1 MTTTS
6 ITSGTDFIG
15 KTLIIG
21 STGLVDRDYS
31 YILDFNNNSTNY
43 WLLAAY
49 QSSNQRPSVGF
60 RHIGYLDIN
69 IIYNYTAQT
78 NVYYIYVVSFIST
91 TQIRHNIYEYDG
103 ASTIISKGTTIT
115 TFNTPNTFLSSL
127 TQFWL
132 GKSIYNLQYYYSGTY
147 DKVAL
152 YNGNIFAL
160 NEANILSTLLTVV
173 RSTQTNIIN
182 NNTYIFRSL
191 GTNFLGVVVNILNY
205 NATPGSSVT
214 NSNITLIG
222 SANTTGGYLNIIGS
236 YIETA
241 TTPDAPTNVIATA
254 GNAQFTITWTASTYD
269 GGSPIIG
276 YNVSTNAGYFQLA
289 TFVDSSTTTATF
301 TEIPFTEVPIG
312 TAFTF
317 IVVAINAI
325 GNSGPASSLSI
336 TLIRTPNAPTNVT
349 ASAGNTQVTLNWTA
363 PTYDGYS
370 AITSYSVTSS
380 PGNFQATTPDGLTT
394 TATVSGLTNGIA
406 YAFIVVAKNAAG
418 SSPGSIPIY
427 VATYENFNSSSSS
440 FRIFCD
446 KLTSNDIYENLIL
459 ESTNNNIEFK
469 VAANKKI
476 IFNNPIVLNN
486 AVNLNNKGL
495 TGLTTISAEN
505 LSINTE
511 VLNTN
516 INIVYKSFFN
526 NNSIYSNTFITN
538 TTILQD
544 LSNSLFSTI
553 DISNNSSIL
562 VNVNITLY
570 YSYAINEPLTVELWR
585 DTSMIVQSKNLGCV
599 NSAGGIITPYSLTY
613 LDTSLNAGPKKYY
626 IKYKLE
632 NNISLI
638 RQGIINLFAGS
649 DSNIILTEIENAS
662 NYYNKL
668 PFTNSS
674 YTTTSY
680 EIQDLSAVLYNIID
694 VSNTNVHVAVS
705 VNLYCS
711 YSLNEQIIIEVWRDA
726 SMIVQSKKLGTVNAT
741 AGLTIP
747 YNFNYLD
754 TNLSDGPKKYYLK
767 YKLEKDPSSN
777 ASVSAEPQGIVN
789 ISTSNSIGTSNIL
802 LTNVPKNNG
811 NLTRMAANSFL
822 TSTSDLQDL
831 SGQLYTNIDIGVPS
845 SVLVDLNFTLYACY
859 AGNERITIQLW
870 RDLFMVSE
878 NLNIGTTNAT
888 GGSYLN
894 FRLSLLDEMVSG
906 GLTKYYIKYKLE
918 TNYSAQPQGIIDVQG
933 TYTIIEDYNRGILL
947 YYKILS
953 YNVMDYENG
962 YVKNTS
968 IGYNPI
974 IVGDKGAASGRRP
987 AHFTYIDASG
997 AASSF
1002 NNSLYVKSNLFVDG
1016 SASITSDLSVNAF
1029 SQATMLSKLSLIND
1043 YINNMANTS
1052 ATEFSNNSI
1061 STRDL
1066 SAHNI
1071 TVSNE
1076 LYALAKY
1083 YTNDLNING
1092 QLLSGV
1098 LRVPQEFTL
1107 DLTNS
1112 NSVYFIPVTDGSWV
1126 QMGSD
1131 IDGDA
1136 SNDYAGRVSLNADG
1150 TILAIA
1156 ATGNNSSTGKVKIY
1170 QYNNNAN
1177 DPSWIQM
1184 GPNINGEASLNLSG
1198 YSISLNAAGN
1208 ILAIG
1213 APYNDGTIINNMFD
1227 NRGHVR
1233 LYQYNNNPND
1243 PSWIQMGPDIDGEAS
1258 GDESGF
1264 SLSLN
1269 DNGTIV
1275 AIGATYNDGTVFDSN
1290 RGHVRVYQYNNVND
1304 PSWIQLGPDIDGEV
1318 GGDRSGTSIS
1328 LNAAGNILA
1337 IGAEGN
1343 DGNGDN
1349 SGHVRIYQ
1357 YNNNINDPSW
1367 IQMGRDI
1374 DGDASNNYA
1383 ARVSLNA
1390 VGTIVAIGA
1399 LGNNSF
1405 TGKVKIYQYNNNIY
1419 DPSWI
1424 QLGQDIVAEAPGD
1437 YCGSSV
1443 SLNAEGTIL
1452 AIGSPYNDGTIN
1464 DINDNRG
1471 HVRLYQYNNNAND
1484 PSWIQLGRTIYG
1496 ETPGDRSGHSVSLND
1511 NGNIVAIGALFNYA
1525 NGTGLGHVR
1534 IYQYQETTRLIP
1546 VTTGSLII
1554 NGDLIV
1560 RGNRKI
1566 IKSSIVDI
1574 SSFTVKVA
1582 TNLRNKAD
1590 LSSNPSGLDVS
1601 NVASLKYDG
1610 SSWNISGG
1618 NLLIGN
1624 LGVGYDVSLINLQTT
1639 ISASLIASKIKYDT
1653 SFSLLQTN
1661 IDNSFNKMVYYTN
1674 RDVDNSFSTYTDFSN
1689 LKNYIDLSFVTK
1701 QMFSISGNAIV
1712 QNYVSKAYIDGSFIA
1727 LNNKQALF
1735 ALKKSV
1741 EISYNDLSGQIIR
1754 SFANVSATN
1763 VDISSITIDT
1773 IKTPRLTLTSHVL
1786 INGDL
1791 VVAGDTSSNSLAI
1804 SNSFTFSNNGYSSV
1818 YFTSSSPTAIMEQYF
1833 SKFNNYGISVF
1844 YISADGSLYNLNN
1857 SRGAISDSRLKE
1869 NIVDASPKLEDL
1881 LKVRIVDYNLK
1892 ANSSKKYIGV
1902 LAQELE
1908 ELFPS
1913 LVETESMS
1921 AHDIETDKTIQ
1932 YKSVKY
1938 SCFNVMLIK
1947 ALQEQQQIIDNLT
1960 LRLERLKEKKR
1971 KEKEIKERKE
1981 IKKNRD

>member
-1 MTTTS
+1 MT
-6 ITSGTDFIG
+6 
-15 KTLIIG
+15 
-21 STGLVDRDYS
+21 
-31 YILDFNNNSTNY
+31 N
-43 WLLAAY
+43 
-49 QSSNQRPSVGF
+49 
-60 RHIGYLDIN
+60 
-69 IIYNYTAQT
+69 
-78 NVYYIYVVSFIST
+78 
-91 TQIRHNIYEYDG
+91 
-103 ASTIISKGTTIT
+103 
-115 TFNTPNTFLSSL
+115 
-127 TQFWL
+127 
-132 GKSIYNLQYYYSGTY
+132 
-147 DKVAL
+147 
-152 YNGNIFAL
+152 
-160 NEANILSTLLTVV
+160 
-173 RSTQTNIIN
+173 
-182 NNTYIFRSL
+182 
-191 GTNFLGVVVNILNY
+191 
-205 NATPGSSVT
+205 
-214 NSNITLIG
+214 
-222 SANTTGGYLNIIGS
+222 
-236 YIETA
+236 
-241 TTPDAPTNVIATA
+241 
-254 GNAQFTITWTASTYD
+254 
-269 GGSPIIG
+269 
-276 YNVSTNAGYFQLA
+276 
-289 TFVDSSTTTATF
+289 
-301 TEIPFTEVPIG
+301 
-312 TAFTF
+312 
-317 IVVAINAI
+317 
-325 GNSGPASSLSI
+325 
-336 TLIRTPNAPTNVT
+336 
-349 ASAGNTQVTLNWTA
+349 
-363 PTYDGYS
+363 
-370 AITSYSVTSS
+370 
-380 PGNFQATTPDGLTT
+380 
-394 TATVSGLTNGIA
+394 
-406 YAFIVVAKNAAG
+406 
-418 SSPGSIPIY
+418 
-427 VATYENFNSSSSS
+427 YENFNSSLSS

-446 KLTSNDIYENLIL
+446 KLTSNDISDNLIL

-476 IFNNPIVLNN
+476 LFNNTIVLNN
-486 AVNLNNKGL
+486 AINLNNKGL

-516 INIVYKSFFN
+516 INIVNKSFFN
-526 NNSIYSNTFITN
+526 NNSIYNNTFITN

-544 LSNSLFSTI
+544 LSNSLFNTI

-599 NSAGGIITPYSLTY
+599 NSAGGIATPYSLTY

-662 NYYNKL
+662 NYYNKV

-711 YSLNEQIIIEVWRDA
+711 YSFNERIIIEVWRDA
-726 SMIVQSKKLGTVNAT
+726 TMISQSKKLGTVNAT

-747 YNFNYLD
+747 YSFSYLD

-777 ASVSAEPQGIVN
+777 ASVSIEPQGIVN

-811 NLTRMAANSFL
+811 NLTRMAGNSFL

-831 SGQLYTNIDIGVPS
+831 SGQLYNNIEISVPS
-845 SVLVDLNFTLYACY
+845 AVLVDLNFTLYACY

-888 GGSYLN
+888 GGSNFN
-894 FRLSLLDEMVSG
+894 FRLSFLDEMVSG

-933 TYTIIEDYNRGILL
+933 TYTIIEDYNRGIFL

-953 YNVMDYENG
+953 YNVMDYTNG

-974 IVGDKGAASGRRP
+974 IIDDKGAASGRRP

-1002 NNSLYVKSNLFVDG
+1002 NNSLYVKNNLFVDG
-1016 SASITSDLSVNAF
+1016 SASITNDLSVNAF
-1029 SQATMLSKLSLIND
+1029 SHATMLSKLNH
-1043 YINNMANTS
+1043 INNLANTS
-1052 ATEFSNNSI
+1052 STEFSNNSI

-1092 QLLSGV
+1092 QLLSSV
-1098 LRVPQEFTL
+1098 LRVPHEFTL
-1107 DLTNS
+1107 DPS
-1112 NSVYFIPVTDGSWV
+1112 G
-1126 QMGSD
+1126 
-1131 IDGDA
+1131 
-1136 SNDYAGRVSLNADG
+1136 
-1150 TILAIA
+1150 
-1156 ATGNNSSTGKVKIY
+1156 
-1170 QYNNNAN
+1170 YNN
-1177 DPSWIQM
+1177 
-1184 GPNINGEASLNLSG
+1184 
-1198 YSISLNAAGN
+1198 
-1208 ILAIG
+1208 
-1213 APYNDGTIINNMFD
+1213 
-1227 NRGHVR
+1227 
-1233 LYQYNNNPND
+1233 
-1243 PSWIQMGPDIDGEAS
+1243 AS
-1258 GDESGF
+1258 G
-1264 SLSLN
+1264 
-1269 DNGTIV
+1269 
-1275 AIGATYNDGTVFDSN
+1275 
-1290 RGHVRVYQYNNVND
+1290 
-1304 PSWIQLGPDIDGEV
+1304 
-1318 GGDRSGTSIS
+1318 
-1328 LNAAGNILA
+1328 
-1337 IGAEGN
+1337 
-1343 DGNGDN
+1343 
-1349 SGHVRIYQ
+1349 
-1357 YNNNINDPSW
+1357 
-1367 IQMGRDI
+1367 
-1374 DGDASNNYA
+1374 
-1383 ARVSLNA
+1383 
-1390 VGTIVAIGA
+1390 
-1399 LGNNSF
+1399 
-1405 TGKVKIYQYNNNIY
+1405 
-1419 DPSWI
+1419 
-1424 QLGQDIVAEAPGD
+1424 
-1437 YCGSSV
+1437 SV
-1443 SLNAEGTIL
+1443 
-1452 AIGSPYNDGTIN
+1452 
-1464 DINDNRG
+1464 
-1471 HVRLYQYNNNAND
+1471 
-1484 PSWIQLGRTIYG
+1484 
-1496 ETPGDRSGHSVSLND
+1496 
-1511 NGNIVAIGALFNYA
+1511 
-1525 NGTGLGHVR
+1525 
-1534 IYQYQETTRLIP
+1534 
-1546 VTTGSLII
+1546 II

-1560 RGNRKI
+1560 QGNRKI

-1590 LSSNPSGLDVS
+1590 LSRNPGGLDVS

-1610 SSWNISGG
+1610 STWNISGG
-1618 NLLIGN
+1618 NLLVGN
-1624 LGVGYDVSLINLQTT
+1624 LGVGYDVYLINLQTT

-1653 SFSLLQTN
+1653 SFSILQTN
-1661 IDNSFNKMVYYTN
+1661 IDNSFNKLVYYSK
-1674 RDVDNSFSTYTDFSN
+1674 DDMDNLFSIYTDFSN

-1712 QNYVSKAYIDGSFIA
+1712 PNYVPKAYVDESFLA
-1727 LNNKQALF
+1727 LNNKLPLF

-1754 SFANVSATN
+1754 SYTN
-1763 VDISSITIDT
+1763 AAASYVYKSTLTIEN
-1773 IKTPRLTLTSHVL
+1773 IKTPRLTLTSHVS
-1786 INGDL
+1786 ISGNL

-1818 YFTSSSPTAIMEQYF
+1818 YFASSSPTAIMEQYF
-1833 SKFNNYGISVF
+1833 SKFNNYGQSVF
-1844 YISADGSLYNLNN
+1844 YISADGSLYNLNY

-1908 ELFPS
+1908 ELFPA
-1913 LVETESMS
+1913 LVETESLS
-1921 AHDIETDKTIQ
+1921 AHDIENDKTIK

-1938 SCFNVMLIK
+1938 SCFNVMIIK

-1971 KEKEIKERKE
+1971 KERK
-1981 IKKNRD
+1981 